1 MFNYKKT
8 VHINTGREKMTQKEL
23 LYVEDAINHEKNMIK
38 ILNNKIEELED
49 NQLVDYIN
57 HEIKDHQKQQKEL
70 EKLLEDCANE

>member
-1 MFNYKKT
+1 
-8 VHINTGREKMTQKEL
+8 MTQKEL